1 MRWHR
6 PGGGTGRE
14 VAQARGVHLS
24 LPQATEWPLPQV
36 AALIARYVGG
46 GGQLDKA
53 ALDALA
59 PFRPAYLCFLCPE
72 QLGSVQLSVL
82 R

>member
-1 MRWHR
+1 M
-6 PGGGTGRE
+6 
-14 VAQARGVHLS
+14 
-24 LPQATEWPLPQV
+24 

-53 ALDALA
+53 ALDTLA
-59 PFRPAYLCFLCPE
+59 TFRPAYLCFLRPE

-82 R
+82 W